1 MTYEEKRELRL
12 QISQMLADAGINQAV
27 LKDMVAQTINARV
40 ERAVDQC
47 MKRLNS
53 ESSSGDFVRDYINSR
68 ITDNFWSERYIRNA
82 VFKAIEDKTLKITLV
97 GCGVEKRGEQEG
109 E

>member
-27 LKDMVAQTINARV
+27 LKDTVIQTINARV
-40 ERAVDQC
+40 DRAVEQC
-47 MKRLNS
+47 IKCLNA
-53 ESSSGDFVRDYINSR
+53 ETSSGNFIQEYIYKRVNN
-68 ITDNFWSERYIRNA
+68 NFWNERYIKDA
-82 VFKAIEDKTLKITLV
+82 VFKAIEDKVLKITLV
-97 GCGVEKRGEQEG
+97 GCGLEQEG

>member
-27 LKDMVAQTINARV
+27 LKDMVMQTINARV
-40 ERAVDQC
+40 DRAVDQC
-47 MKRLNS
+47 IKRLNS

-68 ITDNFWSERYIRNA
+68 ITDSFWSERYIRNA

-97 GCGVEKRGEQEG
+97 ECGVEKRGEQEG